1 MRIGDQGAPGF
12 LTVSSAEF
20 EHDWIVHDSSQ
31 FPSPPTFLSSALTMT
46 MDAEEEAYFA
56 SSVAWSLNFHIKA
69 LALLQY
75 VAARVHKDRVFAVP
89 LRVQAPSVGRVE
101 VERVYQSPSS

>member
-1 MRIGDQGAPGF
+1 
-12 LTVSSAEF
+12 
-20 EHDWIVHDSSQ
+20 
-31 FPSPPTFLSSALTMT
+31 MT

-56 SSVAWSLNFHIKA
+56 SSVAWSLNFHNKA

-89 LRVQAPSVGRVE
+89 LRVQAPSVVGRVE
-101 VERVYQSPSS
+101 IERVYQSPSS